1 MTQVRHVVSKIPYIL
16 IYLVAGMGIAL
27 VAYVVFLSLQ
37 PDPRRPRRRCLI
49 RRKSTH
55 QRVGCSACITTAKR
69 LCIPRC

>member
-37 PDPRRPRRRCLI
+37 PDPPPP
-49 RRKSTH
+49 
-55 QRVGCSACITTAKR
+55 AAKR